1 MNIDEK
7 LEESIEN
14 KYMKNDKDKN
24 KMELTIE
31 ESVYILKRKD
41 FNMYVENR
49 AIETLL
55 TAYEKEKEK
64 NKELEKML
72 NLKSHK
78 RRYNTMNY
86 IKKNKL
92 NKFDTVGICQDM
104 RAFKRTGEIKY
115 RAYITFQNKQYT
127 LGTYTSLDK
136 AKEARKKGEIMVENI
151 KKNFVEKIKGEE

>member
-1 MNIDEK
+1 MNI
-7 LEESIEN
+7 EEAL
-14 KYMKNDKDKN
+14 DR
-24 KMELTIE
+24 
-31 ESVYILKRKD
+31 LKRIIDITYTEK
-41 FNMYVENR
+41 FKTFTFMYQDTD

-64 NKELEKML
+64 NKDLEKI
-72 NLKSHK
+72 LKLKIHK

>member
-1 MNIDEK
+1 
-7 LEESIEN
+7 
-14 KYMKNDKDKN
+14 
-24 KMELTIE
+24 MEDNHIKP
-31 ESVYILKRKD
+31 IG
-41 FNMYVENR
+41 
-49 AIETLL
+49 ETLQDKINL
-55 TAYEKEKEK
+55 LQKELFEEKEK

-127 LGTYTSLDK
+127 LGVYNSLDK
-136 AKEARKKGEIMVENI
+136 AKEARRKGEIMVENI
-151 KKNFVEKIKGEE
+151 KKNFV

>member
-1 MNIDEK
+1 MNI
-7 LEESIEN
+7 EEAL
-14 KYMKNDKDKN
+14 DR
-24 KMELTIE
+24 
-31 ESVYILKRKD
+31 LKRIIDITYTEK
-41 FNMYVENR
+41 FKTFTFMYQDTD

-64 NKELEKML
+64 NKDLEKIL
-72 NLKSHK
+72 KLKSHK

>member
-1 MNIDEK
+1 MNR
-7 LEESIEN
+7 EEL
-14 KYMKNDKDKN
+14 D
-24 KMELTIE
+24 
-31 ESVYILKRKD
+31 ILKELSEQTYFGDLPFLYYADLIGK
-41 FNMYVENR
+41 
-49 AIETLL
+49 LL

-64 NKELEKML
+64 NKDLEKML